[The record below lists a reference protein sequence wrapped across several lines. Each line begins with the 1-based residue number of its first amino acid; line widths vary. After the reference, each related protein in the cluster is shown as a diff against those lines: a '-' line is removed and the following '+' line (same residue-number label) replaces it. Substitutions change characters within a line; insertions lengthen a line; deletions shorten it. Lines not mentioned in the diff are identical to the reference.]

1 MSNQAHVSSEALQV
15 LMEGLQACASS
26 VATLRGA
33 VRAHIN
39 ECLNTAKSIV
49 ARLKMIEATA
59 NMRYERCSSA
69 YYSCQRRQKYDEE
82 SGEYHPSCSCEERD
96 MKKAEDELYK
106 ARCAREQAE
115 MRLQDM
121 EREVGYYE
129 QPTGG
134 EGMMDSI
141 TNDYVP
147 QATNRLMALNDKV
160 QRYEALEIAG
170 IDIGDRSSSTP
181 VLEAPQSKAAS
192 FGRGNE
198 RLQEKMRRNEELF
211 KNYCPHCHCCPCI
224 CGKDER
230 QRQMLNYQM
239 LRTLQNGR

>member
-15 LMEGLQACASS
+15 LMDGFQNCASS
-26 VATLRGA
+26 IASLRGA
-33 VRAHIN
+33 LRAHIN
-39 ECLNTAKSIV
+39 ECLNTAKTIVSKLKSIET
-49 ARLKMIEATA
+49 AA

-129 QPTGG
+129 LPTGG

-170 IDIGDRSSSTP
+170 IDIGDSSSSTP
-181 VLEAPQSKAAS
+181 VLEAPKSKALAFS
-192 FGRGNE
+192 KANE
-198 RLQEKMRRNEELF
+198 RLQEKMRQREVLF
-211 KNYCPHCHCCPCI
+211 GAYCPRCKCCPCECDNI
-224 CGKDER
+224 RELL
-230 QRQMLNYQM
+230 MS
-239 LRTLQNGR
+239 RTR

>member
-1 MSNQAHVSSEALQV
+1 MPQQAHVSSEALQV
-15 LMEGLQACASS
+15 LMDGLQSCASS
-26 VATLRGA
+26 VASLRGA

-39 ECLNTAKSIV
+39 DCLNTAKSIV
-49 ARLKMIEATA
+49 ARLKAIEDAA
-59 NMRYERCSSA
+59 NARYERCNSA

-82 SGEYHPSCSCEERD
+82 SREYRPSCSCEERD
-96 MKKAEDELYK
+96 MKNAEDELYK

-121 EREVGYYE
+121 EREIGYYE

-134 EGMMDSI
+134 EGMMNSI

-170 IDIGDRSSSTP
+170 IDIGDSSSSTP
-181 VLEAPQSKAAS
+181 TLTDPQSKTLG
-192 FGRGNE
+192 FGKGTE
-198 RLQEKMRRNEELF
+198 RLKEKMRQREALF
-211 KNYCPHCHCCPCI
+211 GAYCPRCKCCPCECDNI
-224 CGKDER
+224 RELL
-230 QRQMLNYQM
+230 MS
-239 LRTLQNGR
+239 RTR

>member
-1 MSNQAHVSSEALQV
+1 MSQQAHVSSEALQI
-15 LMEGLQACASS
+15 LMDGLQSCASA
-26 VATLRGA
+26 VASLCGA

-39 ECLNTAKSIV
+39 ECLNSAKSIV
-49 ARLKMIEATA
+49 ARLRDIENAA
-59 NMRYERCSSA
+59 NARYEHCSAA

-82 SGEYHPSCSCEERD
+82 SGEYRPSCSCEERD

-106 ARCAREQAE
+106 ARCAREQTE

-121 EREVGYYE
+121 EREVEYYE

-134 EGMMDSI
+134 EGMMNSI

-181 VLEAPQSKAAS
+181 SLEAPQSKVLG
-192 FGRGNE
+192 FGKGTE
-198 RLQEKMRRNEELF
+198 RLKEKMRQREALF
-211 KNYCPHCHCCPCI
+211 GAYCSRCKCCPCECDNI
-224 CGKDER
+224 RELL
-230 QRQMLNYQM
+230 MS
-239 LRTLQNGR
+239 RTR

>member
-1 MSNQAHVSSEALQV
+1 MSLQAHVSSEALQV
-15 LMEGLQACASS
+15 LMDGLQSCASS

-49 ARLKMIEATA
+49 ARLKAIEDVA
-59 NMRYERCSSA
+59 NARYERCSSA
-69 YYSCQRRQKYDEE
+69 YYSCQYRQKYDEE
-82 SGEYHPSCSCEERD
+82 SGEYRPSCSCERRD

-115 MRLQDM
+115 MRLKDM

-134 EGMMDSI
+134 EGMMNSI
-141 TNDYVP
+141 TEDYVP

-170 IDIGDRSSSTP
+170 IDIGDSSSSTP
-181 VLEAPQSKAAS
+181 ALATPQSKALS
-192 FGRGNE
+192 FGKGTE
-198 RLQEKMRRNEELF
+198 RIKEKMRQREALF
-211 KNYCPHCHCCPCI
+211 GAYCPRCKCCPCECDNI
-224 CGKDER
+224 RELL
-230 QRQMLNYQM
+230 MS
-239 LRTLQNGR
+239 RTR

>member
-1 MSNQAHVSSEALQV
+1 MSQQAHVSSEALQV
-15 LMEGLQACASS
+15 LMDGLQSCASS
-26 VATLRGA
+26 VAALRGA

-39 ECLNTAKSIV
+39 ECLNSAKSIV
-49 ARLKMIEATA
+49 CRLRDIENAA
-59 NMRYERCSSA
+59 NVRYERCSSA

-82 SGEYHPSCSCEERD
+82 SGEYRPSCSCEERD

-134 EGMMDSI
+134 EGMMNSV

-147 QATNRLMALNDKV
+147 QATNRLIALNEKV
-160 QRYEALEIAG
+160 QRYETLEVVG
-170 IDIGDRSSSTP
+170 IDIGDSSSSTP
-181 VLEAPQSKAAS
+181 TLTAPQSKTLG
-192 FGRGNE
+192 FGKGTE
-198 RLQEKMRRNEELF
+198 RLKEKMRQREALF
-211 KNYCPHCHCCPCI
+211 GAYCPRCKCCPCECDNVRELLI
-224 CGKDER
+224 S
-230 QRQMLNYQM
+230 
-239 LRTLQNGR
+239 RTR